1 MFKWVFTIAII
12 GMVALVS
19 IQFVP
24 VYIQNHAVK
33 KVAQQVLEDEN
44 LRTKR
49 EMVKKVEELFRF
61 NDIKKDHKEILTV
74 QRDNKGLWV
83 VDVKY
88 EERRKLMYNLQLVA
102 AFDDQ
107 ITN

>member
-1 MFKWVFTIAII
+1 MFKWIVTIAIVC
-12 GMVALVS
+12 MVALMGV
-19 IQFVP
+19 QFVP

-33 KVAQQVLEDEN
+33 KVAQEVLSSD
-44 LRTKR
+44 LRSKR
-49 EMVKKVEELFRF
+49 EMTVKLEELFKF
-61 NDIKKDHKEILTV
+61 NDINKNHKDILTL
-74 QRDNKGLWV
+74 QRDNKGKWV

>member
-1 MFKWVFTIAII
+1 MFKLIVTVAIA
-12 GMVALVS
+12 GVVALMG

-24 VYIQNHAVK
+24 VYIQNHAIT
-33 KVAQQVLEDEN
+33 KVAQDVVSQDDIKSKKDIV
-44 LRTKR
+44 KR
-49 EMVKKVEELFRF
+49 VEEGFRL
-61 NDIKKDHKEILTV
+61 NDISQNPKEIMTV
-74 QRDNKGLWV
+74 QRDNKGKWV

-88 EERRKLMYNLQLVA
+88 EERRKLMYNLELVA

>member
-1 MFKWVFTIAII
+1 MFKWIITIAIAGI
-12 GMVALVS
+12 VALMG

-33 KVAQQVLEDEN
+33 KVAQEVLDSD
-44 LRTKR
+44 LRSKR
-49 EMVKKVEELFRF
+49 EVNKKVAELFDL
-61 NDIKKDHKEILTV
+61 NDINKDPKEILTLA
-74 QRDNKGLWV
+74 RDNKGAWV

-88 EERRKLMYNLQLVA
+88 EERRKLLYNLELVA

>member
-1 MFKWVFTIAII
+1 MFKLLVTL
-12 GMVALVS
+12 ALVGMLALVG

-24 VYIQNHAVK
+24 VYIQNHAIN
-33 KVAQQVLEDEN
+33 KVAQDVISQDD

-49 EMVKKVEELFRF
+49 EVVKRVQELFRA
-61 NDIKKDHKEILTV
+61 NDINQDPKEILTV
-74 QRDNKGLWV
+74 QRDNKGQWV

-88 EERRKLMYNLQLVA
+88 EERRKLMYNLELVA

-107 ITN
+107 ITD

>member
-1 MFKWVFTIAII
+1 MFKLIVTIAIL
-12 GMVALVS
+12 GMLTLVG

-24 VYIQNHAVK
+24 VYIQNHAIN
-33 KVAQQVLEDEN
+33 KVAQDALSQED
-44 LRTKR
+44 LRSKR
-49 EMVKKVEELFRF
+49 DIVKRVEELFRL
-61 NDIKKDHKEILTV
+61 NDIRQNPKEIMKVVRGT
-74 QRDNKGLWV
+74 NGKWM

-88 EERRKLMYNLQLVA
+88 EERRKLMYNLELVA